1 MRSQKTRDD
10 IITKNKINKG
20 SDHVLKC
27 FREVE
32 MISNVKYNL
41 KIKKC
46 LKGDNRP
53 LSQGAD
59 NVQWQRRGIIKL
71 VNYVMMQSQIFV
83 KNKKNITF
91 LNHHW

>member
-41 KIKKC
+41 KIK
-46 LKGDNRP
+46 
-53 LSQGAD
+53 
-59 NVQWQRRGIIKL
+59 
-71 VNYVMMQSQIFV
+71 
-83 KNKKNITF
+83 NKKMF
-91 LNHHW
+91 KRR